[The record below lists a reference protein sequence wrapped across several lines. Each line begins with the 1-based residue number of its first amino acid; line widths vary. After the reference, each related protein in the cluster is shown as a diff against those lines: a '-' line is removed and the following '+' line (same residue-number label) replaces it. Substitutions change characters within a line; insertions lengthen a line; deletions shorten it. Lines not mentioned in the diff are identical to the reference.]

1 MDTQAKKRRTG
12 LTVGGA
18 IVTLLAATVLAVAG
32 VVLWTDVDKR
42 DGSGYLSTNAHHY
55 ATSTRAI
62 ATDEVTIGT
71 EIPKSLI
78 GKVRLQA
85 SSAKPVFVGIARKAT
100 VDAYLAGASYATAKD
115 LDLDPFKVTY
125 VTHSGSASPGRPGAQ
140 TFWAASAVGADTGTG
155 QLTWK
160 PKSGSW
166 SIVVMNAD
174 GSPGVSADV
183 TAGARVA
190 WLLWAGIGIAL
201 VGFLILAGA
210 VVMLARGLRGPR
222 VRAAGAAPAPAV

>member
-1 MDTQAKKRRTG
+1 MNTSTHKRRTG
-12 LTVGGA
+12 LAVGGA
-18 IVTLLAATVLAVAG
+18 IVALLAVVTLAVAG
-32 VVLWTDVDKR
+32 VTIWTDLDKR

-55 ATSTRAI
+55 ATSARAI

-71 EIPKSLI
+71 EIPKRLI

-100 VDAYLAGASYATAKD
+100 VDAYLAGASYATAED

-125 VTHSGSASPGRPGAQ
+125 VTHSGSTNPGRPASQ
-140 TFWAASAVGADTGTG
+140 TFWAASAVGSGNAI
-155 QLTWK
+155 LTWK

-183 TAGARVA
+183 SAGAKVT
-190 WLLWAGIGIAL
+190 WLLWTGITIAVIGGLLLAAAALML
-201 VGFLILAGA
+201 V
-210 VVMLARGLRGPR
+210 RGLRGPR
-222 VRAAGAAPAPAV
+222 APAAGAAPAPAL

>member
-1 MDTQAKKRRTG
+1 MNTSTKKRRNG

-18 IVTLLAATVLAVAG
+18 IVALLAAGVLAVAG
-32 VVLWTDVDKR
+32 VTIWADVAKR
-42 DGSGYLSTNAHHY
+42 DGSGYLSTNAHRY
-55 ATSTRAI
+55 ATPTRAI

-71 EIPKSLI
+71 EIPKRLI
-78 GKVRLQA
+78 GTVRLEA

-115 LDLDPFKVTY
+115 LDLHPFAVTY
-125 VTHSGSASPGRPGAQ
+125 ATHGGSASPGRPASRS
-140 TFWAASAVGADTGTG
+140 FWAASAVGADTAS
-155 QLTWK
+155 LTWT

-183 TAGARVA
+183 TAGAKVP
-190 WLLWAGIGIAL
+190 WLLWTGIGIAIVGGLLLAVAVLML
-201 VGFLILAGA
+201 VH
-210 VVMLARGLRGPR
+210 GLRGPQAPA
-222 VRAAGAAPAPAV
+222 VGAAPVPAF

>member
-1 MDTQAKKRRTG
+1 MMNTSTQKRRRG

-18 IVTLLAATVLAVAG
+18 IVALLAAVVLAVAG
-32 VVLWTDVDKR
+32 VTIWTDVAKR
-42 DGSGYLSTNAHHY
+42 DGSGYLSTNAHRY

-71 EIPKSLI
+71 ELPKSLI

-85 SSAKPVFVGIARKAT
+85 SSAKPVFVGIAPKAT
-100 VDAYLAGASYATAKD
+100 VDAYLAGASYATAKE

-125 VTHSGSASPGRPGAQ
+125 AVHSGSANPGRPASQ
-140 TFWAASAVGADTGTG
+140 PFWAASAVGTDTAG
-155 QLTWK
+155 LTWK

-183 TAGARVA
+183 TAGAKVA
-190 WLLWAGIGIAL
+190 WLLWTGIGIAVIGGLLLAAAGLML
-201 VGFLILAGA
+201 V
-210 VVMLARGLRGPR
+210 RGLRGPQ
-222 VRAAGAAPAPAV
+222 APAAAPAPAL

>member
-1 MDTQAKKRRTG
+1 MNTSTQKRRNG

-18 IVTLLAATVLAVAG
+18 IVALLAAGVLAVAG
-32 VVLWTDVDKR
+32 VTIWTDVAKR
-42 DGSGYLSTNAHHY
+42 DGSGYVSTNAHRY
-55 ATSTRAI
+55 ATPTSAI

-71 EIPKSLI
+71 EIPQRLI

-100 VDAYLAGASYATAKD
+100 VDAYLADASYATAKD

-125 VTHSGSASPGRPGAQ
+125 VTHSGSANPGRPASQ
-140 TFWAASAVGADTGTG
+140 TFWAASAVATDTAY
-155 QLTWK
+155 LTWK
-160 PKSGSW
+160 LKSGSW

-183 TAGARVA
+183 TAGAKVA
-190 WLLWAGIGIAL
+190 WLLWTGIGIAVVGGLLLAAAALML
-201 VGFLILAGA
+201 V
-210 VVMLARGLRGPR
+210 RGLRGPHAP
-222 VRAAGAAPAPAV
+222 AAGAAPAPAL

>member
-1 MDTQAKKRRTG
+1 MNTSTQKRRTG

-18 IVTLLAATVLAVAG
+18 IVALLAAVVLAVAG
-32 VVLWTDVDKR
+32 VAIWTDVNKR
-42 DGSGYLSTNAHHY
+42 DGSSYLSTNAHRY
-55 ATSTRAI
+55 ATPTRAI

-71 EIPKSLI
+71 EVPKWLI

-115 LDLDPFKVTY
+115 LDLDPFNVTY
-125 VTHSGSASPGRPGAQ
+125 VTHKGSANPGRPTSQ
-140 TFWAASAVGADTGTG
+140 TFWAASAVGTDTSH
-155 QLTWK
+155 LTWK
-160 PKSGSW
+160 LKSGSW

-183 TAGARVA
+183 TAGARFA
-190 WLLWAGIGIAL
+190 WLLWAGIGIAAIGALLLAAAALML
-201 VGFLILAGA
+201 V
-210 VVMLARGLRGPR
+210 RGLRGPQAP
-222 VRAAGAAPAPAV
+222 AAGAAPAPAL